1 MRHLLEVLR
10 KDFEEPST
18 IATCSTD
25 PGKNEIGQLDAFL
38 PLLESGG
45 KQVKTKEN
53 NDLFRYAS
61 LINYCDS
68 PDYDDPLLASTPL
81 CSPEKTASPTKTNEE
96 QDEDHLEKVIYS
108 TWLTE
113 HVPCNPGTMEE
124 DFHQNQTGLTATN
137 EGGDENHEYA
147 TITSDKELHEEQAV
161 SWYDGQPKELTDLGR
176 SFSESLHVSSNKC
189 YTNVETSEQ
198 HTNTAASVTDDE
210 F

>member
-1 MRHLLEVLR
+1 MCHLLEVLR
-10 KDFEEPST
+10 KDFEEPTT
-18 IATCSTD
+18 ISTCSTD
-25 PGKNEIGQLDAFL
+25 LGKNESGQLDTFL

-68 PDYDDPLLASTPL
+68 PDYADPLRASTPL

-96 QDEDHLEKVIYS
+96 QEDDHLEKGINS
-108 TWLTE
+108 IWLTE
-113 HVPCNPGTMEE
+113 HVSRNPGVSEE
-124 DFHQNQTGLTATN
+124 DFHQNPTGLTATN

-147 TITSDKELHEEQAV
+147 TITTDKGLHEEQAV
-161 SWYDGQPKELTDLGR
+161 GWYDGQSKDLTDLGR
-176 SFSESLHVSSNKC
+176 SFSESLYVSSNTR
-189 YTNVETSEQ
+189 YTNVEASEQ
-198 HTNTAASVTDDE
+198 QTNTAASVTDDE

>member
-10 KDFEEPST
+10 KDFEEPTT
-18 IATCSTD
+18 ISTCSTD
-25 PGKNEIGQLDAFL
+25 PGKNESGQLDAFL
-38 PLLESGG
+38 PLLESEG

-68 PDYDDPLLASTPL
+68 PDYADPLLASTPL
-81 CSPEKTASPTKTNEE
+81 CSPEKTASPSKTNEE
-96 QDEDHLEKVIYS
+96 QDDDHLEKGVNS

-113 HVPCNPGTMEE
+113 HVSCNLGISEE
-124 DFHQNQTGLTATN
+124 DFHQSQTDQTATN
-137 EGGDENHEYA
+137 EGGDEIHEYA
-147 TITSDKELHEEQAV
+147 TITSDKELHREQAV
-161 SWYDGQPKELTDLGR
+161 GWYDGQSKELTDLGR
-176 SFSESLHVSSNKC
+176 SFSESLHVSSNTR
-189 YTNVETSEQ
+189 YTNAETSDQ

>member
-10 KDFEEPST
+10 KDFEEPTT
-18 IATCSTD
+18 ISTCSTD
-25 PGKNEIGQLDAFL
+25 PGKIVSGQLDAFL

-45 KQVKTKEN
+45 AQVKTKEN

-68 PDYDDPLLASTPL
+68 PDYPDPLLASTPL
-81 CSPEKTASPTKTNEE
+81 CSPEKPASPAKTNEE
-96 QDEDHLEKVIYS
+96 QDDDHLEKGINS

-113 HVPCNPGTMEE
+113 HVSCNPGISEE
-124 DFHQNQTGLTATN
+124 DFHQNQTGVIATN
-137 EGGDENHEYA
+137 TFGDEKNEYA
-147 TITSDKELHEEQAV
+147 YITSDKGLHEDQAV
-161 SWYDGQPKELTDLGR
+161 GWYDGQSKELTDLGR
-176 SFSESLHVSSNKC
+176 DFSESLHVSSNTR

-198 HTNTAASVTDDE
+198 HTNTAASVTDNE